1 MSTLDLVQ
9 QDENT
14 TFFFYRNATEG
25 RQNITEK
32 EPNLVKHFPM
42 YEKEKKYLK
51 IKCIL
56 VKHNES

>member
-51 IKCIL
+51 IKCIF
-56 VKHNES
+56 V